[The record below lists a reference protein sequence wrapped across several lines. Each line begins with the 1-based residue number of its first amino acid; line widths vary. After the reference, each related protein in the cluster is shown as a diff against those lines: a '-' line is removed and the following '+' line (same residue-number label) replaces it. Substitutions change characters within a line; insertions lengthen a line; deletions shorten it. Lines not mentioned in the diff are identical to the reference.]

1 MFGKDLY
8 RDHIHASDYGRLIA
22 GYTWFCMFTGKD
34 IKDCKIGPFHYADM
48 LDEAARLLKKPVEL
62 TQLQKD
68 VLVESVY
75 NAINNP
81 FEMTPSQYT
90 K

>member
-1 MFGKDLY
+1 
-8 RDHIHASDYGRLIA
+8 
-22 GYTWFCMFTGKD
+22 
-34 IKDCKIGPFHYADM
+34 M
-48 LDEAARLLKKPVEL
+48 LDKSVRLQKKPVEL

-81 FEMTPSQYT
+81 FEVTPSQYS